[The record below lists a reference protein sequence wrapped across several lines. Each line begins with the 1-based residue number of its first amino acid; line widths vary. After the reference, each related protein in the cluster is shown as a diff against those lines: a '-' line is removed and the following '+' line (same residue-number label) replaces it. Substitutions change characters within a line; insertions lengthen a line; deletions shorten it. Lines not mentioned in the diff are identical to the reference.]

1 MDSTLFDLASFD
13 PARDRLIADGGGFRA
28 YEHVESGLTIRYSV
42 GEDGLRSL
50 ISTAPAPRVCYDS
63 IRIEENDRRHVL
75 RDSLGVWSLAAL
87 R

>member
-13 PARDRLIADGGGFRA
+13 PARDRLIADGDGFRA

-42 GEDGLRSL
+42 GKDGVRSL
-50 ISTAPAPRVCYDS
+50 ISTAPEPRVCYDS
-63 IRIEENDRRHVL
+63 VRSEQADDTHVL
-75 RDSLGVWSLAAL
+75 RDSRGARSLAAL